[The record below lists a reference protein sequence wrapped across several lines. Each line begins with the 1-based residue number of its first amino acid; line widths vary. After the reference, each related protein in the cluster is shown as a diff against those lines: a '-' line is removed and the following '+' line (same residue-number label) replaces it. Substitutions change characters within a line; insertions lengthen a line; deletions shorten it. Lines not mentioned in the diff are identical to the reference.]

1 MQNLLARSEQ
11 SVIIIHYMIR
21 YWFFCAACALSL
33 SASAAPVIDPIANAN
48 ISAARS
54 LILPVTATSPN
65 GLPLTFAVSSSTDGI
80 LVEIETNNP
89 FWKLSVV
96 QAASPKAPGAYSTP
110 FRGGTVTVTNMG
122 DMTFMLFRAW
132 TPHTVNVI
140 QGLTDSGFYTS
151 NTIFHR
157 VVSGSIIQGGDPN
170 TNGTGGPVFRFDDE
184 YYPKALFTGNGQL
197 AMANSGKDTDG
208 SQFFVTIG
216 PQRSLDFSY
225 TLFGQLLR
233 GFNVLTN
240 IEHVAANGASRP
252 LADVII
258 TRASLVPDTSD
269 TVLTL
274 TGTNLVGVSGTISVI
289 ADDGAGGRT
298 TNTFTATTVTNTVN
312 DPPFIYPVA
321 ITNLVGPLNSP
332 LTNTIT
338 QLDLDGDTNYWFG
351 ERLDSNSTNSFFTVT
366 NAQMQL
372 VVVPD
377 TNFAGAT
384 SLGVAIAVSP
394 NGPSS
399 GAYDSQTY
407 TFAFGD
413 TPIAA
418 LGTNFVALSPFSDQV
433 LAAFTNGVPNSPT
446 DSFSAFINWGDNV
459 TNSGVIATNLGG
471 WKEVHGS
478 HTYIHGGDYPIYVT
492 IQSSLGA
499 SVTAVSIAAITVSD
513 TTSPMLQV
521 VSPTPGLRVTNAL
534 FAATGTASDN
544 VAVATVFWQ
553 LNGGTWTT
561 ASGTNN
567 WTADLTLTA
576 GANVFS
582 AYAAD
587 TSGNLSPT
595 TTVSF
600 VSVQFTAL
608 TVLTN
613 GGGSFTPNRN
623 GQSLEIGTTNLISA
637 RAAPGFRFVN
647 WTSNL
652 DGPLTN
658 STALNFIMKP
668 GLVLTANFADIIK
681 PTITVIAPK
690 AGLHVSNSVFHA
702 SGTAKDNVAVAAVFY
717 RLNGG
722 PSTAAI
728 GTTSWTASL
737 TLVPGTN
744 ILSIYA
750 ADATPNFSATN
761 AFKLVYVLSA
771 PLTVQIAGGR
781 GTITPNYNNKLLAI
795 SNSYSM
801 TAVASPGFAFLNW
814 SEGVPVTSTAR
825 LKFTMQSNLVIIANF
840 KDISRP
846 VNVIS
851 FPAVGQTVTNT
862 PMTAAGKAKDNV
874 GVSNVWVQL
883 NGAGWNLVAT
893 TNSYTNWT
901 AAGLKMPSGAN
912 LIQAF
917 AVDGVGKVSRT
928 NSVKFKYKVTPV
940 LEWAPDSLNG
950 LLVQV
955 QPDGGSAESAGFDLG
970 TFAQAGAVADTNA
983 DDYGVGTYGY
993 IKTGTNT
1000 AQLMLTNT
1008 LPPNLQGG
1016 GPETITLV
1024 FTNHYTA
1031 LFTNESGNGGTL
1043 SAAVSG
1049 VFVPATLAGRT
1060 VAATLSSGNKTTI
1073 VLSANGTFSKTPSNS
1088 GIAGASKGIYE
1099 FTRFS
1104 PTTEMLKLTFTDS
1117 ADAGQR
1123 TYVQATFK
1131 SAIAGGCFVSSFD
1144 NTGTLTDT
1152 QVGTF
1157 VLK

>member
-1 MQNLLARSEQ
+1 MQNLLATSEQ

-48 ISAARS
+48 IPAARS

-132 TPHTVNVI
+132 TPHTVDVI
-140 QGLTDSGFYTS
+140 QGLTDAGFYTS

-252 LADVII
+252 RADVII

-312 DPPFIYPVA
+312 DPPFIYPVTL
-321 ITNLVGPLNSP
+321 TNLVGPLNVP

-338 QLDLDGDTNYWFG
+338 QLDLDGDTNSWFAR
-351 ERLDSNSTNSFFTVT
+351 RLDQNSTNSFFSVT
-366 NAQMQL
+366 NVQMQL

-384 SLGVAIAVSP
+384 SIGVAIAVSP
-394 NGPSS
+394 NGPDYGS
-399 GAYDSQTY
+399 YDSQTY

-433 LAAFTNGVPNSPT
+433 LATFTNGVPNSPT

-478 HTYIHGGDYPIYVT
+478 HTYINGGDYPIYVT

-499 SVTAVSIAAITVSD
+499 SATVVSIAAVTVSD

-553 LNGGTWTT
+553 LNGGTWIT

-567 WTADLTLTA
+567 WTADLMLTA

-582 AYAAD
+582 AYALD
-587 TSGNLSPT
+587 TSGNLSIT
-595 TTVSF
+595 STVSF
-600 VSVQFTAL
+600 VYVQQSAL

-613 GGGSFTPNRN
+613 GHGSFTPNRN
-623 GQSLEIGTTNLISA
+623 GQLLQVGTTYSITA
-637 RAAPGFRFVN
+637 KTAAGFKFAD

-652 DGPLTN
+652 DGFLTN
-658 STALNFIMKP
+658 ATTLTFVMESN
-668 GLVLTANFADIIK
+668 LVLTANFADVTK
-681 PTITVIAPK
+681 PTLTITEPK
-690 AGLHVSNSVFHA
+690 AGMHVSNAVFNA
-702 SGTAKDNVAVAAVFY
+702 TGTAKDNVRVASVLYQLNNNGSWTSAV
-717 RLNGG
+717 
-722 PSTAAI
+722 
-728 GTTSWTASL
+728 GTSNWTASL

-744 ILSIYA
+744 VLSVYA
-750 ADATPNFSATN
+750 VDTSTN
-761 AFKLVYVLSA
+761 HSSTNTHKFFYVLSA
-771 PLTVQIAGGR
+771 PLTIQIAGGR
-781 GTITPNYNNKLLAI
+781 GTITPNYNGRLLAI
-795 SNSYSM
+795 SNSYTM
-801 TAVASPGFAFLNW
+801 TAAAAPGFAFQYW
-814 SEGVPVTSTAR
+814 GGEVPMTSTAR
-825 LKFTMQSNLVIIANF
+825 LKFSMRTNLEIIAYF
-840 KDISRP
+840 KDIARP
-846 VNVIS
+846 VNVITN
-851 FPAVGQTVTNT
+851 PAVGQTVTNT
-862 PMTAAGKAKDNV
+862 PFTASGKAKDNV
-874 GVSNVWVQL
+874 RVSNVWVQL
-883 NGAGWNLVAT
+883 NGGGWNPA
-893 TNSYTNWT
+893 NSFNNYTNWT
-901 AAGLKMPSGAN
+901 ATNLVLIAGAN
-912 LIQAF
+912 LIQAY
-917 AVDGVGKVSRT
+917 AVDGVANVSLT

-940 LEWAPDSLNG
+940 SDWAPDSLNG
-950 LLVQV
+950 LLMQV
-955 QPDGGSAESAGFDLG
+955 QPYGNSNEIAGFDIS
-970 TFAQAGAVADTNA
+970 TFAQTGLTGDTNTE
-983 DDYGVGTYGY
+983 DYGMGTYGY
-993 IKTGTNT
+993 VKTGTNT
-1000 AQLMLTNT
+1000 AQLTLTNT
-1008 LPPNLQGG
+1008 AA
-1016 GPETITLV
+1016 PEQTNNSPGTIGLV
-1024 FTNHYTA
+1024 FANHYSGI
-1031 LFTNESGNGGTL
+1031 FTNDSGDNGTL

-1049 VFVPATLAGRT
+1049 SFVPATLGGRT
-1060 VAATLSSGNKTTI
+1060 LVATKAGSGNVTTL
-1073 VLSANGTFSKTPSNS
+1073 VLSAKGKFTKTPAN
-1088 GIAGASKGIYE
+1088 GGGAGASTGTYV
-1099 FTRFS
+1099 FTRYS
-1104 PTTEMLKLTFTDS
+1104 PVVGMLVLTFTDA
-1117 ADAGQR
+1117 ADAGQ
-1123 TYVQATFK
+1123 TAYVQVTFK
-1131 SAIAGGCFVSSFD
+1131 SAAGGTYFTSSFD
-1144 NTGTLTDT
+1144 NTGT
-1152 QVGTF
+1152 F